1 MRLLLP
7 PLLISVDWFLK
18 KCICV
23 HSTADTALLFYTK
36 WWNFAMLFRKNP
48 KKSSEILQSVA
59 KLVDFFYFL
68 SDFQGIKMRNVSRE
82 TLRWNKKL
90 FWCEMA
96 EKTSRR
102 QNKKFFDPTIFQKCW
117 RGVGEQPTFA
127 EQIKLHKKSQQKL
140 KRESRCAPAL
150 PNRIQV
156 VFLRVCFTWNMTR
169 MILRKNNL
177 QHPAKGGSTPA
188 FACQYAA
195 IAPLPCLNL
204 QPWFSW
210 FNFVWIGQLLKM
222 QLQQESLVANTI
234 CFANVGYSPTPR
246 QHF

>member
-82 TLRWNKKL
+82 TSYWNKKL
-90 FWCEMA
+90 FWCEMD

-127 EQIKLHKKSQQKL
+127 KQI
-140 KRESRCAPAL
+140 
-150 PNRIQV
+150 
-156 VFLRVCFTWNMTR
+156 VFAVCFSCCNCIFWNLPTHNL
-169 MILRKNNL
+169 ILSMKQVANSDKATGQL
-177 QHPAKGGSTPA
+177 QHAGRQKQGWN
-188 FACQYAA
+188 
-195 IAPLPCLNL
+195 PLLPDVEDR
-204 QPWFSW
+204 FS
-210 FNFVWIGQLLKM
+210 
-222 QLQQESLVANTI
+222 
-234 CFANVGYSPTPR
+234 
-246 QHF
+246 

>member
-82 TLRWNKKL
+82 TSYWNKKL
-90 FWCEMA
+90 FWCEMD

-127 EQIKLHKKSQQKL
+127 KQITKLHNEMQQKS
-140 KRESRCAPAL
+140 KRESKESQL
-150 PNRIQV
+150 PWKWES
-156 VFLRVCFTWNMTR
+156 CKYGTR
-169 MILRKNNL
+169 
-177 QHPAKGGSTPA
+177 
-188 FACQYAA
+188 F
-195 IAPLPCLNL
+195 
-204 QPWFSW
+204 
-210 FNFVWIGQLLKM
+210 
-222 QLQQESLVANTI
+222 
-234 CFANVGYSPTPR
+234 
-246 QHF
+246 